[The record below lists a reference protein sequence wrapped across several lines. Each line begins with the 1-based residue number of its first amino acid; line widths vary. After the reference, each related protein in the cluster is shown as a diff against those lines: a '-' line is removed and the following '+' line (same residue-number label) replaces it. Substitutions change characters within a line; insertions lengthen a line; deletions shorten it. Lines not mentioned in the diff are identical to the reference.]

1 VTAPLV
7 RLEDEGAVARLVL
20 DRPERGHAWLRSM
33 WGEAAALVGELAA
46 REDVRALVLDSTGD
60 RVFSGG
66 ADLDELQSLR
76 EDRGALL
83 ALAEDAEHFS
93 AALESAPQVT
103 IAAMT
108 GSALGAGFLI
118 AAACDVR
125 VLSADARVGVPAA
138 QLGLVLSRP
147 DVARVVRVA
156 GPALAAELLLCARV
170 LSAGEALDHGLV
182 SRVEAPGSVRERA
195 AELASA
201 AAQLS
206 PRSVREM
213 KRHLHAVSPRWDD
226 LHAEL
231 APSLDGLAADDL
243 GARIAARRRGD

>member
-1 VTAPLV
+1 VSAPFV
-7 RLEDEGAVARLVL
+7 RLEGDGAVARLVL
-20 DRPERGHAWLRSM
+20 DRPARGHAGVSSM
-33 WGEAAALVGELAA
+33 WGEATALVTGLHA
-46 REDVRALVLDSTGD
+46 REDVRAIVLDSTGD
-60 RVFSGG
+60 RIFSGG

-76 EDRGALL
+76 GDRGALA
-83 ALAEDAEHFS
+83 ALAEDAERFS
-93 AALESAPQVT
+93 AALEAAPQVT

-156 GPALAAELLLCARV
+156 GPALAAELLLCAR
-170 LSAGEALDHGLV
+170 LLTASEALEHRLV
-182 SRVEAPGSVRERA
+182 SRVEVPARVRLA
-195 AELASA
+195 VDELAGGVA
-201 AAQLS
+201 GLS
-206 PRSVREM
+206 LRSVSAM
-213 KRHLHAVSPRWDD
+213 KHHLLAVSPGWDD
-226 LHAEL
+226 LHGEL
-231 APSLDGLAADDL
+231 APSLDGLAAEDL

>member
-1 VTAPLV
+1 MTAGLV
-7 RLEDEGAVARLVL
+7 RLEGEGAVARLVL

-33 WGEAAALVGELAA
+33 WGEATALVAGLAG
-46 REDVRALVLDSTGD
+46 REDVRAIVLDSTGE

-66 ADLDELQSLR
+66 ADLDELASLCG
-76 EDRGALL
+76 DRGALT
-83 ALAEDAEHFS
+83 ALAEDAERFS
-93 AALESAPQVT
+93 RSLEAAPQVT

-125 VLSADARVGVPAA
+125 VLSEDATVGVPAA
-138 QLGLVLSRP
+138 RLGLVLSRP

-170 LSAGEALDHGLV
+170 LSAGEALDHGVV
-182 SRVEAPGSVRERA
+182 SRAAAPARVREA
-195 AELASA
+195 AGELAGDVA
-201 AAQLS
+201 RQS
-206 PRSVREM
+206 PRSAREM

-231 APSLDGLAADDL
+231 APSLDGLAADEL